1 MSVVIN
7 YIVPLVLFILLASP
21 AAFKNVRNILG
32 SWVASSDGLATPA
45 GLAVHGIVFIVI
57 VGFIMNRT
65 YKKNSSIK

>member
-1 MSVVIN
+1 MSAVIN

-45 GLAVHGIVFIVI
+45 GLAVHGIVFIVV

-65 YKKNSSIK
+65 YKKNSNIK